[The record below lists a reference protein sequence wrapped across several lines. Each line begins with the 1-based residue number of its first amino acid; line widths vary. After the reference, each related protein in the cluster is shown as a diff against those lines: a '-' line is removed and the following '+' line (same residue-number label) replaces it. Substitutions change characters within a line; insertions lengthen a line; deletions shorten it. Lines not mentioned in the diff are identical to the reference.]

1 MTRLGQRICVVGT
14 SGAGKTF
21 VAEALARKLSLRY
34 VCIDALI
41 WRANWEP
48 MSREEQLIAF
58 NEATRESGWV
68 CDGNLGASAE
78 DRLLLERCDT
88 IVWLD
93 LPRWQVHSAIA
104 WRTFARV
111 WTKEPLWHGNV
122 EHWRT
127 MFSLDSMIWW
137 SIKTYARRRR
147 AYATL
152 LAGPDFADKVRLR
165 LGSRREVD
173 AWLASLG

>member
-1 MTRLGQRICVVGT
+1 MAKPRLLTLRARTPSIPMTRLGQRICVVGT

-48 MSREEQLIAF
+48 VSREEQLIAF

-88 IVWLD
+88 IVWLGPAALAGALGD
-93 LPRWQVHSAIA
+93 SMAHVRPRLDKRAPLAWQRRALAHDVLPR
-104 WRTFARV
+104 
-111 WTKEPLWHGNV
+111 
-122 EHWRT
+122 
-127 MFSLDSMIWW
+127 LDDLVVDQDLRAAPAGLRNA
-137 SIKTYARRRR
+137 ARRPRFRR
-147 AYATL
+147 
-152 LAGPDFADKVRLR
+152 
-165 LGSRREVD
+165 
-173 AWLASLG
+173 